1 MNLGPDVDLEDCKS
15 SLNIGPFDPNNALQ
29 MFRDQIVCRRQ
40 RLRQSFKRPVFKV
53 CSPKPRSLPL
63 LIRLWQPSV
72 KIVMWFCRLTS
83 KKLGRCVCLASS
95 ITFVFTTT
103 QLHPFLQPQQTVK
116 RSDDTHEFCKYF
128 DSSWI
133 LVSDSFLKIR
143 RPVAGL
149 DLVRPLFAWRYESLT
164 LLSRCSLLLYPV
176 LLQYLHSF
184 KKLCETSLSCS
195 STLASFRYILTDWR
209 PFKGAR
215 LNSPFSVS
223 FLLIT
228 LECDLFIGRCLKRK
242 EKQALE
248 FGTSINGWVC
258 FLAIL
263 CTKTTTNTFFFPIGL
278 HCYTVTHHC
287 FEVSLLHTLDG
298 VYSLHARSHFTEARK
313 T

>member
-1 MNLGPDVDLEDCKS
+1 
-15 SLNIGPFDPNNALQ
+15 
-29 MFRDQIVCRRQ
+29 
-40 RLRQSFKRPVFKV
+40 
-53 CSPKPRSLPL
+53 
-63 LIRLWQPSV
+63 
-72 KIVMWFCRLTS
+72 MWFCRLTS

-95 ITFVFTTT
+95 FTFVFTTT

-116 RSDDTHEFCKYF
+116 RSDDTHEFCKHL

-133 LVSDSFLKIR
+133 LVSDISLKIR

-149 DLVRPLFAWRYESLT
+149 DLVRPLFAWRWESLT
-164 LLSRCSLLLYPV
+164 LLSRCFLLYPI

-228 LECDLFIGRCLKRK
+228 LECGLFIGRCLKRK
-242 EKQALE
+242 EKRALE

-263 CTKTTTNTFFFPIGL
+263 CTKTMTNTFFSNWPSL
-278 HCYTVTHHC
+278 LYCNSSL

-313 T
+313 TWTILLLRNGSRFLLRFSSLRRLTKVCRWYNWILGVAPSRDQLYILQYHRLQLYHFVNLNNIIFFCVPFFGRRYV